1 MALPR
6 KLKNFNLSID
16 SVSYLGE
23 AVETT
28 LPKLA
33 MKLEDYQSGGMFAP
47 VAVNMGLEK
56 LELEFKMGG
65 NEPNLIKLF
74 GGTINGTAI
83 RFNGAYQRDDTEEVD
98 AVEIICEGRVS
109 EVDRGNQKAGDDT
122 EHAYK
127 VALTYY
133 KEIVNN
139 EEIAEIDTLNQIFK
153 VGGKDRLAEVRKALG
168 L

>member
-28 LPKLA
+28 LPKLT
-33 MKLEDYQSGGMFAP
+33 MKTEDYQSGGMFIP

-65 NEPNLIKLF
+65 NEPSLIKLF

-83 RFNGAYQRDDTEEVD
+83 RFNGAYQRDDTEQVD
-98 AVEIICEGRVS
+98 AVEIVCEGRVS
-109 EVDRGNQKAGDDT
+109 EIDRGNQKAGDDT
-122 EHAYK
+122 EHTYK
-127 VALTYY
+127 VELTYY

-139 EEIAEIDTLNQIFK
+139 EEIVEIDALRNTYK
-153 VGGKDRLAEVRKALG
+153 VGGNDRLAEINKALA